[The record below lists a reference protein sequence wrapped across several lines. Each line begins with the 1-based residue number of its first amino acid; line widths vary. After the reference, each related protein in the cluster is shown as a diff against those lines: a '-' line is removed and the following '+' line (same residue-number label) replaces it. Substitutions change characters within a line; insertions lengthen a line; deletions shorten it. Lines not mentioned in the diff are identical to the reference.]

1 MSGTNLGRQ
10 NGLVRCWM
18 WGLTRLGQYWG
29 RRFSLGFPVVKAG
42 HRRMKRPMLW
52 IAVSYMLGIVVA
64 DNWGYSVWP
73 ILLSIFALAA
83 IGFFVQKA
91 RLVVLGVLL
100 FAPLGWIVLCG
111 VTCPGDRSDFPVT
124 HCTGRG
130 SVFLPRISLAP
141 RCSFSTGH
149 QFSSRLADAG

>member
-10 NGLVRCWM
+10 NGLVRYWM

-52 IAVSYMLGIVVA
+52 IAVPYMLGIVVA
-64 DNWGYSVWP
+64 DYWGCPVWP
-73 ILLSIFALAA
+73 VLLSIFTLAA

-91 RLVVLGVLL
+91 RLVFLGLLL
-100 FAPLGWIVLCG
+100 FASLGWIVLRG
-111 VTCPGDRSDFPVT
+111 AKCPGDRSDFAAT

-130 SVFLPRISLAP
+130 SVFLPRISLTP
-141 RCSFSTGH
+141 RRSFSIGH
-149 QFSSRLADAG
+149 QVSSRLADAG